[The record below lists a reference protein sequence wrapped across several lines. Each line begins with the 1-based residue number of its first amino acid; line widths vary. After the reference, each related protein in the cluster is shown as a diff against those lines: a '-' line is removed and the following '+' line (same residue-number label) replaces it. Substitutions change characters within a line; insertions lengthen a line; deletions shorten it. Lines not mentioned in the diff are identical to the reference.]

1 MSRFACLGSC
11 LLTAPGRWFQTLLA
25 TQTAAGY
32 ASDRRNRLAEDWEVL
47 AGAESLHV
55 SDLPRG
61 GLCAD
66 VAVLGANAA
75 GMDVVDLDVYSA
87 EARIAALRPELR
99 AFRAW
104 VMQRL
109 AVAPPAPWA
118 ARGAHGR
125 ALTLTL
131 VDRGRAA
138 KRRLADQA
146 AVAAAAAAAGFA
158 VRVVD
163 FEPLRL
169 AEQLAALRATDVL
182 LAVHGGALPLVMF
195 LPPGAVHPRAPNPT
209 FTLISNPNPAPDQ
222 RLVVVGI
229 AASLGYYK

>member
-1 MSRFACLGSC
+1 MHM
-11 LLTAPGRWFQTLLA
+11 

-32 ASDRRNRLAEDWEVL
+32 ATDRRNRLAEDWDVL
-47 AGAESLHV
+47 AGSESLHV
-55 SDLPRG
+55 SALPRG

-66 VAVLGANAA
+66 VAVLGTNAA

-87 EARIAALRPELR
+87 EARVAALRPQLR
-99 AFRAW
+99 GFRAW

-109 AVAPPAPWA
+109 AVASPAPWA
-118 ARGAHGR
+118 ARGAPGR

-146 AVAAAAAAAGFA
+146 AIVAAARARGFV

-169 AEQLAALRATDVL
+169 AEQLAALRDTDVL

-195 LPPGAVHPRAPNPT
+195 LPPGAVRSRAP
-209 FTLISNPNPAPDQ
+209 SPNPDPQ
-222 RLVVVGI
+222 TQPQPSTRPL
-229 AASLGYYK
+229 